1 MRRMS
6 VVVAV
11 LVAAGALGGC
21 TRTAAPAARVN
32 GSTVTQ
38 AQLWDRVALQKKL
51 SEATG
56 DTTSALAP
64 GKLESSYATSGVSEV
79 LGGLVVNEIVE
90 EEIEHLGLVVD
101 DAAVERV
108 RTQVRQSP
116 QDAEI
121 LDRLD
126 PADQDALL
134 RQFALNQVLQQY
146 AADPS
151 HPAEPDDEM
160 VRTFFDEDPEQF
172 RTVCARILFTTAEP
186 QAQQARARIA
196 AGETF
201 ESVAAEMSVDPQQSQ
216 GGSVQCLAQ
225 RSLPPELSDAIA
237 QAAPSTLLAPVKAA
251 DGYFVV
257 FYVETKE
264 PSLET
269 ARELVA
275 EQVSANPQVKV
286 QLILQRAM
294 READVEVNPE
304 FGMWTGDLQTPVVPR
319 TGPGVTGEEGQGQS
333 VQDRNR
339 RDDLM
344 RRIPAEFLA
353 QLTPEQRA
361 RVDAMPVDQLE
372 LLVEQIEQARSGA
385 PGG

>member
-101 DAAVERV
+101 GTAVERV

-196 AGETF
+196 AGEPF

-269 ARELVA
+269 ARA
-275 EQVSANPQVKV
+275 RR
-286 QLILQRAM
+286 RAGVGQPAGEGAAHPPTCDA
-294 READVEVNPE
+294 RSRRRGQPRVRDVDRRPADAC
-304 FGMWTGDLQTPVVPR
+304 GAAHWPR
-319 TGPGVTGEEGQGQS
+319 CDRRGGPG
-333 VQDRNR
+333 
-339 RDDLM
+339 
-344 RRIPAEFLA
+344 
-353 QLTPEQRA
+353 
-361 RVDAMPVDQLE
+361 PV
-372 LLVEQIEQARSGA
+372 G
-385 PGG
+385 PGSQPP